1 MEILLVLI
9 IFFLAIGGLALGLM
23 LGRGPLRGSCGGMSC
38 IKNITCEGCPNRE
51 EGAGS

>member
-9 IFFLAIGGLALGLM
+9 IFLLAVGGLALGLA

-38 IKNITCEGCPNRE
+38 MKDITCEGCPRSAAE
-51 EGAGS
+51 SGS